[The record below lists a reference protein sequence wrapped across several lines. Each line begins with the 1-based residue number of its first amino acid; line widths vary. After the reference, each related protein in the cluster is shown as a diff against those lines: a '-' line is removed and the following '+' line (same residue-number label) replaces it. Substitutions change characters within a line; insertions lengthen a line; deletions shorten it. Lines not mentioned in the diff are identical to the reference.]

1 MIANKFAIEFDVS
14 TRPSMTY
21 ARQIHPR
28 GRRRFP
34 FWCREERGSRLS
46 LPIACLARWTEISRP
61 FICYVYLDVRK
72 VLEEF
77 VYRDLIG
84 VIGVPWHT
92 GKLGLRLRLLVNNV
106 FAGNVMQVYT
116 RGKGGEAQLHDACRE
131 SVGENIQ
138 LTINN

>member
-21 ARQIHPR
+21 ARQVHPR
-28 GRRRFP
+28 GRRKFP

-46 LPIACLARWTEISRP
+46 LSIGCLARRAEISRP
-61 FICYVYLDVRK
+61 SLSAMCISMSEKYSRNLF
-72 VLEEF
+72 
-77 VYRDLIG
+77 
-84 VIGVPWHT
+84 T
-92 GKLGLRLRLLVNNV
+92 GISRGSAGEPGLRLRLLVNNV

-116 RGKGGEAQLHDACRE
+116 RGTGGEAQLHDACRA
-131 SVGENIQ
+131 SAGENIQ